1 MAATNIEKEC
11 TYIEIEDSGIF
22 SDYEM
27 SSKEKIRALASPLKN
42 GVHTAIS
49 VFK

>member
-1 MAATNIEKEC
+1 MAAANIKKEC

-22 SDYEM
+22 SDYDEM

-42 GVHTAIS
+42 GVHTAS
-49 VFK
+49 CF